1 MSSAD
6 EKGTAAPPRWR
17 VAVLGAGSWG
27 TALAVHATGIGHE
40 VRLWARRVD
49 AAATMRDT
57 RENRDY
63 LPGVQL
69 PASLAIDADAAAC
82 MNDADLVLSVVPS
95 RWLREVW
102 QEIASEFPAGAHL
115 VSATKGLE
123 DGTFLRMSEVLGEY
137 AAERCASLG
146 ALSGPSFA
154 AELAT
159 GHPTAVTLGCGD
171 LAAAETVQIALSGG
185 ALRVYRNPDIIGVEH
200 GGALKNVIAIATGIG
215 DGLGLGTNSRA
226 ALITRGLKELSSL
239 AMARGAEPTTLMGLA
254 GLGDLVLTCT
264 GPLSRNRHVGVE
276 LGKGGKLHDI
286 IAAMQMVAE
295 GVETTAAAY
304 HLGRETGV
312 PMPITDEVHAILHQ
326 GKDPRAAIEDLM
338 TRALVEE

>member
-1 MSSAD
+1 MSVASGSGAV
-6 EKGTAAPPRWR
+6 APSWR
-17 VAVLGAGSWG
+17 IAVLGAGSWG
-27 TALAVHATGIGHE
+27 TALAVHAAGIGHE
-40 VRLWARRVD
+40 VRLWARRAD
-49 AAATMRDT
+49 AAAAMRDA

-63 LPGVQL
+63 LPGVEL
-69 PASLAIDADAAAC
+69 PSALAIDADAATC
-82 MNDADLVLSVVPS
+82 MSGADLVLSVVPS

-102 QEIASEFPAGAHL
+102 QQIGADFPAGAHL
-115 VSATKGLE
+115 MSATKGLE

-137 AAERCASLG
+137 TAGRRASLA

-159 GHPTAVTLGCGD
+159 GHPTAVTLGCRD
-171 LAAAETVQIALSGG
+171 LAAAETVQTALSGG
-185 ALRVYRNPDIIGVEH
+185 ALRVYRNADIIGVEY

-226 ALITRGLKELSSL
+226 ALITRGLKELGGL
-239 AMARGAEPTTLMGLA
+239 AMARGADATTLMGLA

-264 GPLSRNRHVGVE
+264 GPLSRNRHVGIE
-276 LGKGGKLHDI
+276 LGRGRKLQDI
-286 IAAMQMVAE
+286 IASMQMVAE

-304 HLGRETGV
+304 HLGRQTGV
-312 PMPITDEVHAILHQ
+312 PMPITDEVNAILHE